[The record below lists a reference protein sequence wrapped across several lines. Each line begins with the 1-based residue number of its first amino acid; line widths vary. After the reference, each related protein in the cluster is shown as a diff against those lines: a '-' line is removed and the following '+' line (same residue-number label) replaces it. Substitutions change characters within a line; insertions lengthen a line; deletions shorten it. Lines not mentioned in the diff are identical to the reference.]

1 MHGKSREGMRV
12 ASVFLLRA
20 NLQKISCY
28 SVFSSQML
36 IADLKSLI
44 IPNMNLPTLI
54 ASQCASHL
62 SVWGFWTIYITH
74 ENVGTREALPS
85 QSFRVQTPDKDW
97 TVVDL
102 GYFDDEGKL
111 A

>member
-1 MHGKSREGMRV
+1 M
-12 ASVFLLRA
+12 
-20 NLQKISCY
+20 C
-28 SVFSSQML
+28 
-36 IADLKSLI
+36 
-44 IPNMNLPTLI
+44 I
-54 ASQCASHL
+54 ASASL
-62 SVWGFWTIYITH
+62 GIFDNLYYSL
-74 ENVGTREALPS
+74 NVGTREALPS